1 MRILTRRVRFLVY
14 FVAALAG
21 SASAQVLN
29 MSHDLVTMGI
39 AQQNLTPNNPSLDAR
54 PLFQAALNYVQSHPV
69 QTLTLDT
76 GAYYLL
82 TNTQSNAVLLFPQLN
97 NLTVDLAGST
107 LYFNGPLVPNG
118 LALYYCSN
126 LTLTNFQIDFVH
138 PPYTHVQLTSVDTV
152 NRILKYQTL
161 AGWPDPAT
169 FNSLTDPFGG
179 PIQGYWAAIFRNGSI
194 VPGTTRTLLQAPF
207 INSSITIQDQ
217 SPWAQA
223 PTLSTLEVGDTV
235 VVYARGGGPIFWVFY
250 GNGLTFSNI
259 AIYGAQGVQVLS
271 TSNSTM
277 ENMRFEP
284 RPGSGLVG
292 GVGGIGILPPGLNN
306 HILNCYV
313 ARTLDDAFVFED
325 SGPATVVSQSGSR
338 QLTVANQGYRFP
350 NGTAMNFV
358 DPGTTLESVGGVIVD
373 QNPPDNPNPMVGNV
387 TVTFD
392 RDLPTISPGTF
403 MVFGSAATR
412 GQGSTV
418 EDTLIEDTYG
428 GHGILLQGVE
438 GITVQRNVIRRT
450 SMAGIMVDQ
459 TADPAVD
466 PADLNPPSHDVV
478 ISDNAL
484 EATLGPAPCGTGMQ
498 FCLGAIEIV
507 STNNQAF
514 GFASSPANTNITVQ
528 NNYIADTGRSGIWV
542 GELNGGTLQNNLVI
556 RSNQNPTLGGIAGIP
571 PPFQNQVM
579 QDALM
584 PVVVH
589 YNSAVAEIGDMISA
603 TSPITVPV
611 TMTPPNAA
619 WPAAGGA
626 GSFNLQ
632 PAISGFGWNAVS
644 DSPWV
649 TVTSPVPGAGSG
661 MVQYFIAANNTGV
674 PRSGNITIAGV
685 TFPVLQTT
693 LTTPVLAITKTHTGS
708 FTRGQ
713 AGATYTLTMSN
724 QAGAV
729 PTSGVVTVSDT
740 LPSGLTLVSMAGS
753 GWTCTGPS
761 CTRSDSLAGGASYP
775 PITVTANVAANAS
788 SPQVNQASVSGGGSA
803 TANASDS
810 TIIVN
815 PAAIVLSSNKVQFGY
830 SGQQITGAQTV
841 GLSFNAA
848 GAIAWMASSNQ
859 PNITVSPTS
868 GTGNAVL
875 QITAAPGA
883 SGIITVTA
891 PGASNSP
898 QQIQV
903 NVASVTAS
911 PPYGSFDTPVN
922 NTTSVAGAIPVTGWA
937 LDNIQ
942 ATNVG
947 IWREPVVGETAQS
960 NGLVF
965 IGNAVFVVGSRPDVQ
980 ATYPNAP
987 FNYRAG
993 WGYMLLTNF
1002 LPNASGA
1009 GASGN
1014 GTYKLHAI
1022 ITNATGQTLD
1032 LGAHAITADNVHAS
1046 KPFGTIDTPGQGGTA
1061 AGNAFVNF
1069 GWALTQNPYAI
1080 PIDGST
1086 ITVILDGVPVGHPT
1100 YNQYRSDV
1108 ANLFPGLANSNGAI
1122 GFFYIDTTTLANGVH
1137 TISWNVFDN
1146 AGRGDGIGSRY
1157 FTVANTGAVAAPA
1170 VTDEPVATS
1179 TNDPVTARVGFRKPD
1194 ALPGASDGTYVVDME
1209 ELDWVELR
1217 VGASEGHLL
1226 VAGERRP
1233 LPIGSTLRG
1242 GVFYWQA
1249 GPGFLG
1255 EYELVFERS
1264 GGAPVRVRVVIHP
1277 KSYLPA
1283 RLQ

>member
-1 MRILTRRVRFLVY
+1 VGILAHR
-14 FVAALAG
+14 AALLSWCFTSLAG
-21 SASAQVLN
+21 CVAAQVLN
-29 MSHDLVTMGI
+29 MSHDLTTLGI
-39 AQQNLTPNNPSLDAR
+39 ANQNLTPNNSSLDAR

-82 TNTQSNAVLLFPQLN
+82 TNNQSNGVLLFPQLS

-118 LALYYCSN
+118 LVLYYCSN

-152 NRILKYQTL
+152 NRLLRYQPL
-161 AGWPDPAT
+161 PNWPDPSS
-169 FNSLTDPFGG
+169 FNTLTDPFSGG

-207 INSSITIQDQ
+207 TNNTITIQDQ

-223 PTLSTLEVGDTV
+223 PTLATLEAGDTV

-259 AIYGAQGVQVLS
+259 AIYGAQGVQLLS

-277 ENMRFEP
+277 KNMRFAP

-292 GVGGIGILPPGLNN
+292 GVGGIGILPPGPNN

-313 ARTLDDAFVFED
+313 ARTLDDALTFED

-358 DPGTTLESVGGVIVD
+358 DPGTTLESVGGVIVS
-373 QNPPDNPNPMVGNV
+373 QNPPDNPNPMAGNV

-392 RDLPTISPGTF
+392 RDLPTIAPGTF

-428 GHGILLQGVE
+428 GRGVQLNGVE
-438 GITVQRNVIRRT
+438 GITVQRNVVRRT
-450 SMAGIMVDQ
+450 SMAGIIVDQ
-459 TADPAVD
+459 NADAAVD
-466 PADLNPPSHDVV
+466 PADLNPPSHDVI
-478 ISDNAL
+478 ISDNVL

-498 FCLGAIEIV
+498 PCLGAIEIV

-514 GFASSPANTNITVQ
+514 GFASSPANTNTMVQ

-579 QDALM
+579 QDALV
-584 PVVVH
+584 PVVIH
-589 YNSAVAEIGDMISA
+589 YSSAVAEIGDPISA
-603 TSPITVPV
+603 TSPITAPV
-611 TMTPPNAA
+611 TMTPPSAA
-619 WPAAGGA
+619 WPEAGGA

-632 PAISGFGWNAVS
+632 TAVSGFGWNAVS
-644 DSPWV
+644 DSPWL
-649 TVTSPVPGAGSG
+649 TVMSPVPGAGAAT
-661 MVQYFIAANNTGV
+661 VQYSVSPNGTAAARTGH
-674 PRSGNITIAGV
+674 ITIAGEA
-685 TFPVLQTT
+685 FSVLQTT
-693 LTTPVLAITKTHTGS
+693 LTTPVLSIAKTHTGS

-713 AGATYTLTMSN
+713 AGTTYMMTVSN

-729 PTSGVVTVSDT
+729 STSGVVTVSDT
-740 LPSGLTLVSMAGS
+740 LPAALALVSMAGS
-753 GWTCTGPS
+753 GWSCTGS
-761 CTRSDSLAGGASYP
+761 NCTRSDLLAGGASYP
-775 PITVTANVAANAS
+775 PITVTVNVAANAS
-788 SPQVNQASVSGGGSA
+788 SPQVNQANVSGGGSA
-803 TANASDS
+803 SSAASDS
-810 TIIVN
+810 TIIVS
-815 PAAIVLSSNKVQFGY
+815 PAAMSLSPGTLKFGY
-830 SGQQITGAQTV
+830 AGQLITGTQTV
-841 GLSFNAA
+841 ALNFNPS
-848 GAIAWMASSNQ
+848 GAIAWTASSTQ
-859 PNITVSPTS
+859 SNITVSPTS
-868 GTGNAVL
+868 GAGSAVL

-883 SGIITVTA
+883 SGMITVTA
-891 PGASNSP
+891 GGATNSP
-898 QQIQV
+898 QQVQV
-903 NVASVTAS
+903 NVTSVPSTA
-911 PPYGSFDTPVN
+911 PFGSFDTPVN
-922 NTTSVAGAIPVTGWA
+922 NTAGIAGAIPVTGWA
-937 LDNIQ
+937 LDAIE

-947 IWREPVVGETAQS
+947 IWREPVTGETAQA

-965 IGNAVFVVGSRPDVQ
+965 IGNAVFVAGARPDVQ
-980 ATYPNAP
+980 ATYPNSP

-1002 LPNASGA
+1002 LPNASGS

-1022 ITNATGQTLD
+1022 ITNAGGQNLD
-1032 LGAHAITADNVHAS
+1032 LGAHAITVDNVHAA
-1046 KPFGTIDTPGQGGTA
+1046 KPFGTIDTPAQGGTV
-1061 AGNAFVNF
+1061 AGNAYVNF
-1069 GWALTQNPYAI
+1069 GWALTQNSHAI
-1080 PIDGST
+1080 PADGST
-1086 ITVILDGVPVGHPT
+1086 INVILDGVPVGHPA
-1100 YNQYRSDV
+1100 YNQYRSDI

-1157 FTVANTGAVAAPA
+1157 ITVANTGGGNVPA
-1170 VTDEPVATS
+1170 SDEPIEPAQITADATGVYSINIEELGRIELPVGATS
-1179 TNDPVTARVGFRKPD
+1179 GYLLMND
-1194 ALPGASDGTYVVDME
+1194 
-1209 ELDWVELR
+1209 
-1217 VGASEGHLL
+1217 
-1226 VAGERRP
+1226 ERLP
-1233 LPIGSTLRG
+1233 LPVGSTLKG
-1242 GVFYWQA
+1242 GRFYWQV

-1255 EYELVFERS
+1255 DYDLLFEQADS
-1264 GGAPVRVRVVIHP
+1264 TPIHVHVNIKP
-1277 KSYLPA
+1277 KSS
-1283 RLQ
+1283 RVMR

>member
-1 MRILTRRVRFLVY
+1 MLLRRTAFLVC
-14 FVAALAG
+14 FFAALGGGA
-21 SASAQVLN
+21 AAQVLN
-29 MSHDLVTMGI
+29 MSHDLTTLGI
-39 AQQNLTPNNPSLDAR
+39 AAQNMTPNNPALDAR

-82 TNTQSNAVLLFPQLN
+82 TNTQSNAVLLFSQLS

-118 LALYYCSN
+118 LAIYYCSN

-152 NRILKYQTL
+152 NRLLRYQTL
-161 AGWPDPAT
+161 PNWPDPST
-169 FNSLTDPFGG
+169 FNSLTSPFGG

-207 INSSITIQDQ
+207 TNNTITIQDQ

-223 PTLSTLEVGDTV
+223 PTLATLESGDTV

-259 AIYGAQGVQVLS
+259 AIYGAQGVQLLS

-277 ENMRFEP
+277 KNMRFAP

-292 GVGGIGILPPGLNN
+292 GVGGIGILPPGPNN

-313 ARTLDDAFVFED
+313 ARTLDDALVFEE

-373 QNPPDNPNPMVGNV
+373 QNPPDNPNPMAGNV
-387 TVTFD
+387 TLTFD
-392 RDLPTISPGTF
+392 RDLPTIAPGTF
-403 MVFGSAATR
+403 MVFGSASTR

-418 EDTLIEDTYG
+418 EDSLIEDTYG

-438 GITVQRNVIRRT
+438 GIIVQRNVVRRT
-450 SMAGIMVDQ
+450 SMAGIHVDQ
-459 TADPAVD
+459 SADAAVD
-466 PADLNPPSHDVV
+466 SADLNPPSHDVI
-478 ISDNAL
+478 ISDNVL
-484 EATLGPAPCGTGMQ
+484 EATLGPAPCGTGIQ

-528 NNYIADTGRSGIWV
+528 NNYIADTGRSGIWI
-542 GELNGGTLQNNLVI
+542 GELNGGTLQDNLVI
-556 RSNQNPTLGGIAGIP
+556 RSSQNPTLGGTSGIP
-571 PPFQNQVM
+571 AQFASQVM
-579 QDALM
+579 QDALV
-584 PVVVH
+584 PVVIH
-589 YNSAVAEIGDMISA
+589 YSSAVAEVGDTISA
-603 TSPITVPV
+603 TSPIMAPV

-619 WPAAGGA
+619 LPEAGGA

-632 PAISGFGWNAVS
+632 TAVTGFGWNAAS
-644 DSPWV
+644 DSSWL
-649 TVTSPVPGAGSG
+649 TVTSTVPGSGSG
-661 MVQYFIAANNTGV
+661 TVQYSVAPNATGAA
-674 PRSGNITIAGV
+674 RMGNIMIAGV
-685 TFPVLQTT
+685 AFPVLQTT
-693 LTTPVLAITKTHTGS
+693 LTTPVLTITKTHAGNFTIGQTG
-708 FTRGQ
+708 G
-713 AGATYTLTMSN
+713 TYILTASN
-724 QAGAV
+724 QAGAAS
-729 PTSGVVTVSDT
+729 SGGLVTVTDI

-753 GWTCTGPS
+753 GWTCTGAS
-761 CTRSDSLAGGASYP
+761 CTRNDSLAGGASYP
-775 PITVTANVAANAS
+775 TITVTVNVAANAT

-803 TANASDS
+803 PANASDS

-815 PAAIVLSSNKVQFGY
+815 PAAIVLGSNKVQFGY
-830 SGQQITGAQTV
+830 SGQQISGAQTV
-841 GLSFNAA
+841 GLSFNPA
-848 GAIAWMASSNQ
+848 GAIAWTATSNQ
-859 PNITVSPTS
+859 ANITVSPSS
-868 GTGNAVL
+868 GTGSAQL
-875 QITAAPGA
+875 QIAAAPGA

-891 PGASNSP
+891 PGATNSP

-903 NVASVTAS
+903 NVTSVAVGL
-911 PPYGSFDTPVN
+911 PYGSFDTPLN
-922 NTTSVAGAIPVTGWA
+922 NTAGIAGAVPVTGWA
-937 LDNIQ
+937 LDAIQ

-965 IGNAVFVVGSRPDVQ
+965 IGNAVFVAGARPDVQ

-987 FNYRAG
+987 FNYRGG

-1002 LPNASGA
+1002 LPNASGS
-1009 GASGN
+1009 GPLGN

-1032 LGAHAITADNVHAS
+1032 LGAHAITVDNVHAA
-1046 KPFGTIDTPGQGGTA
+1046 KPFGTIDTPAQGGTVS
-1061 AGNAFVNF
+1061 GNSYVNF

-1080 PIDGST
+1080 PTDGST
-1086 ITVILDGVPVGHPT
+1086 ISVIVDGVAVGHPV
-1100 YNQYRSDV
+1100 YNNYRSDV
-1108 ANLFPGLANSNGAI
+1108 ANLFPGLANSNGAV
-1122 GFFYIDTTTLANGVH
+1122 GFFYIDTTALANGVH

-1157 FTVANTGAVAAPA
+1157 FTVLNTGTVAPPA
-1170 VTDEPVATS
+1170 VTDEPVAAPADDS
-1179 TNDPVTARVGFRKPD
+1179 ITARVGFRQLE
-1194 ALPGASDGTYVVDME
+1194 ALPRASDGRYLVDTE
-1209 ELDWVELR
+1209 ELDRVELR

-1226 VAGERRP
+1226 VAGELRS

-1255 EYELVFERS
+1255 EYELVFGRP
-1264 GGAPVRVRVVIHP
+1264 GAAPVRVRVVIHP
-1277 KSYLPA
+1277 KSYAPA